1 MGYKKKWNGK
11 KLEEQDHIDRVV
23 NPLLERM
30 EKGEIPWMKPWET
43 STNAVGELVCGL
55 QQSVSSGKLY
65 EGINALITQIVAEDK
80 GYNNRYWGTFLGIK
94 NLDGHVK
101 KGEKGTYVV
110 KWDFTRAY
118 KGDSNCSSCQGK
130 VVYVK
135 NGKGSPCSSC
145 DYERTWM
152 IPRIYSHAV
161 WNLDQCEFA
170 NGVPEKFLPP
180 KPVKPKKETKAQ
192 ATKRINRTIKEA
204 QAVIDGYIP
213 VLKGGFTDEKIESNS
228 AYYSP
233 SRDAVVVPAKKQYP
247 RKESYY
253 RVAFHELVHS
263 TGHKS
268 RIDRFGDWTSHQ
280 FGSHDYSKEE
290 FVAEIGACV
299 LSSSLGCETA
309 VDLDNSVAY
318 LQSWKKKLKDN
329 KKDVLYAIG
338 QAMKAVNLILAKG
351 KMPKKTKK

>member
-1 MGYKKKWNGK
+1 MGYKKSKFK
-11 KLEEQDHIDRVV
+11 KLEEQDHIDRIVQ
-23 NPLLERM
+23 PIIDRM
-30 EKGEIPWMKPWET
+30 DGGEIPWHKPWET
-43 STNAVGELVCGL
+43 STNAVGDVVCGVQHSL
-55 QQSVSSGKLY
+55 SSGKLY
-65 EGINALITQIVAEDK
+65 EGINALVTQMVAEDK
-80 GYNNRYWGTFLGIK
+80 KYKNRYWGTFLGIK
-94 NLDGHVK
+94 NLDGHVR

-118 KGDSNCSSCQGK
+118 RGDKNCSACKGK

-135 NGKGSPCSSC
+135 NGKGSPCSHC
-145 DYERTWM
+145 DYETTWM

-161 WNLDQCEFA
+161 WNLDQCEFP
-170 NGVPEKFLPP
+170 NGLPEKYQPA
-180 KPVKPKKETKAQ
+180 KPVKPKKETKAE
-192 ATKRINRTIKEA
+192 ATKRINRTVKEA

-213 VLKGGFTDEKIESNS
+213 VLRGGFTNEKIESNR

-233 SRDAVVVPAKKQYP
+233 SRDAVVVPAKRQYK
-247 RKESYY
+247 RKEAYY

-268 RIDRFGDWTSHQ
+268 RIDRFSEWQSHM

-299 LSSSLGCETA
+299 LSSVLGCDTT
-309 VDLDNSVAY
+309 VDVDNSVAY
-318 LQSWKKKLKDN
+318 LQSWKKSLKDN

-338 QAMKAVNLILAKG
+338 ASMKAVNLILNKG